1 MRSVRKAAV
10 AMGLGLCL
18 CLGLLGATA
27 WAQTDYA
34 PAHTGWNG
42 TAELLRIAT
51 EADVELVPTRVLDWD
66 EIQRGQSI
74 LVLYP
79 RGRADLADLSSFLE
93 EGGRL
98 AWFDDFGRSE
108 EVWRWFQ
115 FRRDPRVD
123 APARSPELP
132 ELLLARPRLVHPLT
146 EGVDVLVTNI
156 PVALVHPR
164 LSPLFEFAGPSA
176 QGLLLVGQIGAGKL
190 VACGDPSVLV
200 NTMMRFPG
208 NRRFARNLL
217 EFLADARGGRV
228 TLVYGDFTSRGSYRG
243 RGRPRTRA
251 REAVV
256 TLNGA
261 LSALSGALSAPGLLR
276 PFGLIVALVTAGVLA
291 AAAWG
296 RRPSERYGPRGPV
309 GSPAGATERARLLG
323 RAGANLAVPT
333 LLARRLLEQRLL
345 RASGVRPPIDLRA
358 VLERLGPRLR
368 GPAREEVRSLL
379 VELEALGEAAEREE
393 RVRVS
398 PRRFLSLWR
407 RISAILPSLERD
419 A

>member
-1 MRSVRKAAV
+1 VRRRVRSTVAA
-10 AMGLGLCL
+10 ALAGFTLGLW
-18 CLGLLGATA
+18 GPAA
-27 WAQTDYA
+27 AAQTDYA
-34 PAHTGWNG
+34 PGHRGWNG
-42 TAELLRIAT
+42 TAELLALAT
-51 EADVELVPTRVLDWD
+51 EAEVELVPTTTLDWA
-66 EIQRGQSI
+66 EVQRGQAI

-79 RGRADLADLSSFLE
+79 RGRADLGDLSSFLE

-98 AWFDDFGRSE
+98 AWFDDFGQSE
-108 EVWRWFQ
+108 DVWRWFQ
-115 FRRDPRVD
+115 FQRQPQVD
-123 APARSPELP
+123 APSRAPELP

-146 EGVDVLVTNI
+146 EGVDTLVTNI

-217 EFLADARGGRV
+217 DFLANGHGGRV
-228 TLVYGDFTSRGSYRG
+228 TMVYGDFAVRGSYRG

-261 LSALSGALSAPGLLR
+261 LGALSSALGAPGLLR
-276 PFGLIVALVTAGVLA
+276 PLGLLAALVAVGVLA
-291 AAAWG
+291 ASAWG
-296 RRPSERYGPRGPV
+296 RRPSERYGPRGPA

-323 RAGANLAVPT
+323 RPGANLAVPT

-345 RASGVRPPIDLRA
+345 RAAGIRPPIDLRA

-368 GPAREEVRSLL
+368 GNGRDEVRALL
-379 VELEALGEAAEREE
+379 LELEALGDAVEREE